1 MTAYDLSEYK
11 IMILKQENYLKTEKD
26 GNNTETVLLTNEE
39 VEKILDIF
47 SVCRTVIDDALR
59 KR

>member
-11 IMILKQENYLKTEKD
+11 IMILKEQNYLKRECD
-26 GNNTETVLLTNEE
+26 GNNTETVLLTNDE
-39 VEKILDIF
+39 VGRILDVL
-47 SVCRTVIDDALR
+47 SVCTLVIDEILR

>member
-11 IMILKQENYLKTEKD
+11 IMILEQENYLKEEKD

-39 VEKILDIF
+39 VEKILDMF
-47 SVCRTVIDDALR
+47 SICRIVIDDALR

>member
-11 IMILKQENYLKTEKD
+11 VMILKEENYLKREKD
-26 GNNTETVLLTNEE
+26 SNNTETVLLTNEE
-39 VEKILDIF
+39 VEKILDML
-47 SVCRTVIDDALR
+47 SLCRIIIDDALK

>member
-11 IMILKQENYLKTEKD
+11 LIILKEENYLKREKNS
-26 GNNTETVLLTNEE
+26 NNTETVLLTNEE

-47 SVCRTVIDDALR
+47 SVCRTVIDDVLR

>member
-11 IMILKQENYLKTEKD
+11 IIILKQENYLEKEKD

-47 SVCRTVIDDALR
+47 SICRRVIDDALR

>member
-11 IMILKQENYLKTEKD
+11 LIILKEENYLKREKD
-26 GNNTETVLLTNEE
+26 SNNTETVLLTNEE

-47 SVCRTVIDDALR
+47 SVCRTVIDDVLR

>member
-11 IMILKQENYLKTEKD
+11 IMILKEENYLKRECD
-26 GNNTETVLLTNEE
+26 GNNTETVLLSNDE
-39 VEKILDIF
+39 VGSILDVF
-47 SVCRTVIDDALR
+47 SVCKLVIDEALR

>member
-11 IMILKQENYLKTEKD
+11 IMILKEVNYLESECEQ
-26 GNNTETVLLTNEE
+26 NNTETVLLTNEE
-39 VEKILDIF
+39 VEKILDLF